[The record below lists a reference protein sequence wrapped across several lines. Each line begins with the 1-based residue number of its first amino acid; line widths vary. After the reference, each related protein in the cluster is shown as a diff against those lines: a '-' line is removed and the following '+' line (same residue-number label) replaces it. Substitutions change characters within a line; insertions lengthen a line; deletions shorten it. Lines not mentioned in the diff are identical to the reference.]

1 MNSKIAGV
9 AELTFLRV
17 KEPAFS
23 LLYIFGMVLGYCVSG
38 MDVFNF
44 QEELFMA
51 QIPIAG
57 TEQPLLTGFLIVTV
71 LSVLIGIFTGASDIP
86 KDIDSKMIM
95 LILGKPVS
103 RLEYLIGKYLGIIAI
118 CASFFLVS
126 SLSMIIS
133 HIVEKGNIYP
143 LALLFR
149 QLSLIYAIFPFVA
162 ITVMISCFTSEVTA
176 MILSVIYIFSCF
188 MFCAVPIL
196 MEMLPESL
204 AFKSPIMAIYYFF
217 PNFYYFM
224 IPMKLTGVVQIFMI
238 LYSASVTVI
247 FLTFAS
253 IRFNSRD
260 LI

>member
-17 KEPAFS
+17 KEPAFF
-23 LLYIFGMVLGYCVSG
+23 LLYVFGVILGYCVSG
-38 MDVFNF
+38 MGVFNF
-44 QEELFMA
+44 QEEMFVA
-51 QIPIAG
+51 QIPVGG
-57 TEQPLLTGFLIVTV
+57 TEQPLLFGFLIVTV
-71 LSVLIGIFTGASDIP
+71 LSILIGIFTGASDIP

-118 CASFFLVS
+118 CVSFFLVS
-126 SLSMIIS
+126 CLSMIIS
-133 HIVEKGNIYP
+133 NVVETGKLYP

-149 QLSLIYAIFPFVA
+149 QISLIYILFPFVA
-162 ITVMISCFTSEVTA
+162 ITVMISCFTSEITA

-188 MFCAVPIL
+188 IFCAVPIL

-204 AFKSPIMAIYYFF
+204 SFKSPLMAIYYFF

-224 IPMKLTGVVQIFMI
+224 IPMKLTGVVQIFML

-247 FLTFAS
+247 FLTLAS
-253 IRFNSRD
+253 VRFGSRD